1 MIKYIGIIGFTKFKL
16 VDMVKLEDR
25 FEYSSLRIEGDPQPE
40 NPYDT
45 AIFKKDFITRLT
57 RDLRAHYSDLLA
69 GMMQLSTP
77 EYF

>member
-25 FEYSSLRIEGDPQPE
+25 FEYCSLRKEGDQQPE

-45 AIFKKDFITRLT
+45 ATFKKDFITRLT

>member
-25 FEYSSLRIEGDPQPE
+25 FEYSSLRIEGDQQPE